1 MQSIRYL
8 LFTCLMTG
16 GSLGYA
22 DHDLQDDVHFDTLL
36 QFGGTITGLEWA
48 EPHVLIRITGNPDL
62 QNSPQFLV
70 EIDSSSE
77 LAARGLGMSD
87 FEVLSQ
93 ISIIGYTARSG
104 SSLREKRIHGLYL
117 ALSPR
122 HYVLVNERLFNLL
135 PTVEGHNVIID
146 DSGSTSVFGEP
157 ERLHD

>member
-8 LFTCLMTG
+8 LFACLMTG
-16 GSLGYA
+16 GSLSYA

-117 ALSPR
+117 VLSPR
-122 HYVLVNERLFNLL
+122 HLVLLNERLLNLL
-135 PTVEGHNVIID
+135 PTVEGPKHIILN
-146 DSGSTSVFGEP
+146 SGIAFEAGEAS
-157 ERLHD
+157 DK